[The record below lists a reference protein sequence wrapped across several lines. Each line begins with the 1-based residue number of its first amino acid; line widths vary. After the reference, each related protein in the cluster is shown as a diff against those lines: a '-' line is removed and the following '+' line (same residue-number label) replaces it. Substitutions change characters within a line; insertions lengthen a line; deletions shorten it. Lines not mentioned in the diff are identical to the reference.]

1 MVELALGSSI
11 RSSLLTLQEL
21 NALSSVTEN
30 RLATGLKVS
39 SALDDAA
46 AFFQARALTDR
57 AADFLNRKDDIDEAV
72 SSLQAANDGVEAV
85 DATLRQLKGLLQSA
99 KTASTTELSALQT
112 QFNSLSEQL
121 NEIVSDT
128 TYAGLNLLNSSTAS
142 LTVNFS
148 DSSSAQLSVNGT
160 NILVS
165 STQSGALF
173 TAGVAAGSLA
183 STIIGFAGGTI
194 TFSNAAVSNFDLG
207 IERLDA
213 AISNLRSVATNLGSN
228 VTFLNTRL
236 DFTEQYTTTL
246 QEGADKLTLA
256 DINEEGAKLVA
267 LQTRQELAIQALAF
281 AGQSERAVLTLFDS
295 LAA

>member
-1 MVELALGSSI
+1 MIELALNPSI
-11 RSSLLTLQEL
+11 RNSLLTLQQL
-21 NALSSVTEN
+21 DGLSSVTES
-30 RLATGLKVS
+30 RLATGLKVA

-57 AADFLNRKDDIDEAV
+57 ATDFLNRKDDINEAV
-72 SSLQAANDGVEAV
+72 SSLQAANDGAEAV

-99 KTASTTELSALQT
+99 KTASTTELTALQT
-112 QFNSLSEQL
+112 QFNSLSQQL

-148 DSSSAQLSVNGT
+148 TSSSASLTVGGT

-173 TAGVAAGSLA
+173 TTGVAAGSLA
-183 STIIGFAGGTI
+183 STIIAFGGGTI
-194 TFSNAAVSNFDLG
+194 QFSSASVSNFDLG

-213 AISNLRSVATNLGSN
+213 AISSLRSVATSLGSN

-236 DFTEQYTTTL
+236 DFTEQYATTL
-246 QEGADKLTLA
+246 QSGADKLTLA

-267 LQTRQELAIQALAF
+267 LQTRQQLAVQALAF
-281 AGQSERAVLTLFDS
+281 AGQSERAVLTLFQAQ
-295 LAA
+295 AA